1 MGKIQQ
7 VCAATNKAK
16 DKLKQQKKYY
26 SGIVS
31 ALETKITA
39 MVIHAC
45 KQASLMINT

>member
-1 MGKIQQ
+1 MSKIQQ

-39 MVIHAC
+39 MVVHAHMR
-45 KQASLMINT
+45 ASKFDD